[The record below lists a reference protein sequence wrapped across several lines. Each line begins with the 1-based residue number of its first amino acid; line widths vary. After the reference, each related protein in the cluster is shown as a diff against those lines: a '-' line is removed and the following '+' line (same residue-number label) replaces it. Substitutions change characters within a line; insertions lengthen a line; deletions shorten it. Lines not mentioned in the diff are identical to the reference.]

1 MAEAPASDRKVL
13 AIAVLRDGKVV
24 NKLIP
29 ERAPIR
35 LGSGF
40 NNNIVIEHPGIP
52 ESSVFIMPG
61 PDRDTWVL
69 RLSESMTALITSAD
83 GTRLNFADLKDLG
96 IFPVDDQGCYL
107 LHVKH
112 GDQGQVEIGPYTV
125 HFGFIAPPER
135 KEPEKPAPRAEKQ
148 AAETAVPEKVDPRV
162 LKISVEAHGVP
173 RKDVYPNAGIMTIGE
188 ADYNTVPVRNAGLPR
203 IHTLMEPHGNKY
215 VLRLLPQIKGGVEV
229 RGSIIP
235 FSTLIERNLMKQE
248 KPGDPWIWVMDKNV
262 SGVISIA
269 GTDVFFSFAEPPAEA
284 LPKEPPKPAAIIKK
298 PVTPSRY
305 EWSTFAARP
314 HDPVAFKGQGA
325 EKNRLQMAMGLILF
339 ASLVG
344 GAVFDRLV
352 VVTLESKQD
361 VLRRAPTARVASLA
375 NPPAQTQIEGLGEEI
390 VSESGIGE
398 QVGTVGGPG
407 GGTPGGGG
415 GGPAGVAAG
424 TAAGQNV
431 LQNIGFAAYGTQG
444 VGGGSGFIGDLQS
457 AASSGLGLASG
468 QTGEAMIAGAG
479 GGGSGGLTGLVPVG
493 GGVVQTAETVSQSDI
508 EAVHRAA
515 QVSFSASSSGE
526 ALDLGQRSMTDI
538 RGRINVIK
546 MRIQTAYESL
556 LRTNPAAGGV
566 IYINFSITPSGSVT
580 GISVNAPGDL
590 ASLQPTIQAAV
601 ASLNFG
607 PAEGQTSNLD
617 TSVSFNLIPP
627 E

>member
-1 MAEAPASDRKVL
+1 MSDGSAPEKKIL

-29 ERAPIR
+29 ERVQIR

-40 NNNIVIEHPGIP
+40 NNNIAIEHPGIP
-52 ESSVFIMPG
+52 ESFVFIMPG

-69 RLSESMTALITSAD
+69 RLSEGMHSLITSAD
-83 GTRLNFADLKDLG
+83 GTRLDFADLKDLG
-96 IFPVDDQGCYL
+96 IFPRDDQGYYL
-107 LHVKH
+107 LNIKH
-112 GDQGQVEIGPYTV
+112 GDQGQVTIGPYAV

-135 KEPEKPAPRAEKQ
+135 KEPEKPAPKPEKQ
-148 AAETAVPEKVDPRV
+148 AAEPVPVEKEDPRV

-173 RKDVYPNAGIMTIGE
+173 RKDVYPNAGIMTVGE

-203 IHTLMEPHGNKY
+203 IHTLMEPQGNKY
-215 VLRLLPQIKGGVEV
+215 VLRLIPQIKGGVEV

-235 FSTLIERNLMKQE
+235 FATLIERNLMKQE

-269 GTDVFFSFAEPPAEA
+269 GTDVFFGFAEPPRETV
-284 LPKEPPKPAAIIKK
+284 PKPASKPAVIEKK
-298 PVTPSRY
+298 PYVPSKY
-305 EWSTFAARP
+305 SWEEFATRP
-314 HDPVAFKGQGA
+314 HDPVALKGQGA
-325 EKNRLQMAMGLILF
+325 EKNRLQIAMGVILF
-339 ASLVG
+339 VALVG
-344 GAVFDRLV
+344 GAVFDRLIV
-352 VVTLESKQD
+352 VNMESKQD

-375 NPPAQTQIEGLGEEI
+375 NPQQTAVEGIGEEI
-390 VSESGIGE
+390 ISESDIGE

-407 GGTPGGGG
+407 GGAPGGDND
-415 GGPAGVAAG
+415 GPAGVAAG
-424 TAAGQNV
+424 AAAGQSV

-444 VGGGSGFIGDLQS
+444 AGGGSGFIGDLQS

-468 QTGEAMIAGAG
+468 QSGEALIAGAG
-479 GGGSGGLTGLVPVG
+479 GGGSGGLTGLVPAG

-515 QVSFSASSSGE
+515 QVTFSATGSGE
-526 ALDLGQRSMTDI
+526 ALDLGQRNMTDI

-546 MRIQTAYESL
+546 MRVQTAYESL
-556 LRTNPAAGGV
+556 LRSNPTAGGV
-566 IYINFSITPSGSVT
+566 IYINFSITPSGAVSGVSVT
-580 GISVNAPGDL
+580 APGEL
-590 ASLQPTIQAAV
+590 SSLQPTIQAAV
-601 ASLNFG
+601 AGLNFG
-607 PAEGQTSNLD
+607 AADGQTSNLD
-617 TSVSFNLIPP
+617 ISVPFNLVPP

>member
-1 MAEAPASDRKVL
+1 MAEGTAPEKKVL

-29 ERAPIR
+29 ERVQIR
-35 LGSGF
+35 VGSGF
-40 NNNIVIEHPGIP
+40 NNNIAIEHPGVP
-52 ESSVFIMPG
+52 ESFVFIMPG

-69 RLSESMTALITSAD
+69 RLAETMTALITSAD
-83 GTRLNFADLKDLG
+83 GTKLDFADLKDLG
-96 IFPVDDQGCYL
+96 IFPRDDQGFYL
-107 LHVKH
+107 LNVKH
-112 GDQGQVEIGPYTV
+112 GDQGQVNIGPYAI

-135 KEPEKPAPRAEKQ
+135 REPEKPAPKVERPAAEQ
-148 AAETAVPEKVDPRV
+148 AAVKDDPRV
-162 LKISVEAHGVP
+162 LKISVEAHGAP
-173 RKDVYPNAGIMTIGE
+173 RRDVYPNAGIMTVGE

-203 IHTLMEPHGNKY
+203 IHTLMEPQGGKY
-215 VLRLLPQIKGGVEV
+215 VLRLIPQIKGGVEV

-235 FSTLIERNLMKQE
+235 FSTLIERNLMRQE

-269 GTDVFFSFAEPPAEA
+269 GTEVFFGFTEPPKEVV
-284 LPKEPPKPAAIIKK
+284 PKAPPKPAAIERK
-298 PVTPSRY
+298 PVAPSRY
-305 EWSTFAARP
+305 SWEVFGARP
-314 HDPVAFKGQGA
+314 HDAIAFKGQGA
-325 EKNRLQMAMGLILF
+325 EKNRLQLVMGFVLF
-339 ASLVG
+339 LSLVG

-352 VVTLESKQD
+352 VVTEESKQD
-361 VLRRAPTARVASLA
+361 ILRRAPTARVASLA
-375 NPPAQTQIEGLGEEI
+375 NPPQTQIEGIGEEI
-390 VSESGIGE
+390 ISESDIGE

-407 GGTPGGGG
+407 GGTPGGGDP
-415 GGPAGVAAG
+415 GPAGVAAG
-424 TAAGQNV
+424 AAAGQSV

-444 VGGGSGFIGDLQS
+444 AGGGSGFIGDLQS

-468 QTGEAMIAGAG
+468 QSGQALIAGAG
-479 GGGSGGLTGLVPVG
+479 GGGSGGLTGLVPAG

-515 QVSFSASSSGE
+515 QVSFSATGSGE
-526 ALDLGQRSMTDI
+526 ALDLGQRNMTDI

-556 LRTNPAAGGV
+556 LRTNPMAGGV

-580 GISVNAPGDL
+580 GVSVSAPGDL
-590 ASLQPTIQAAV
+590 ASLQTTIQSAV
-601 ASLNFG
+601 AGLNFG
-607 PAEGQTSNLD
+607 PADGQTSNLD
-617 TSVSFNLIPP
+617 ISVPFNLVPP

>member
-1 MAEAPASDRKVL
+1 MADGPAPDRKVL

-24 NKLIP
+24 HKLIP
-29 ERAPIR
+29 ERVQIR

-40 NNNIVIEHPGIP
+40 NNNIAIEHPGVP
-52 ESSVFIMPG
+52 ESFVFIMPG

-69 RLSESMTALITSAD
+69 RLAESMTALVTSAD
-83 GTRLNFADLKDLG
+83 GTKLNFADLKDLG
-96 IFPVDDQGCYL
+96 IFPRDDQGYYL

-112 GDQGQVEIGPYTV
+112 GDQGQVGIGPYAV

-148 AAETAVPEKVDPRV
+148 VAEPAVPEKEDPRV

-173 RKDVYPNAGIMTIGE
+173 RKDVYPNAGIMTVGE
-188 ADYNTVPVRNAGLPR
+188 ADYNTVSVRNAGLPR
-203 IHTLMEPHGNKY
+203 IHTLMEPQGNKY
-215 VLRLLPQIKGGVEV
+215 ILRLIPQIKGGVEV

-262 SGVISIA
+262 SGVMSIS
-269 GTDVFFSFAEPPAEA
+269 GTDVFFGFAEPPKEA
-284 LPKEPPKPAAIIKK
+284 LPKAPPMPAVIEKK
-298 PVTPSRY
+298 PVAPSRY
-305 EWSTFAARP
+305 EWSAFAARP

-325 EKNRLQMAMGLILF
+325 EKNRLQMVMGLILF
-339 ASLVG
+339 AALVG

-352 VVTLESKQD
+352 VVNLESKQD
-361 VLRRAPTARVASLA
+361 ILRRAPTARVASLA
-375 NPPAQTQIEGLGEEI
+375 NPPQTQIEGLGEEI
-390 VSESGIGE
+390 ISESDIGE

-415 GGPAGVAAG
+415 EGPAGVAAG
-424 TAAGQNV
+424 AAAGQNV

-444 VGGGSGFIGDLQS
+444 AGGGSGFIGDLQS

-468 QTGEAMIAGAG
+468 QSGDALIAGAG
-479 GGGSGGLTGLVPVG
+479 GGGSGGLTGLVPAG

-515 QVSFSASSSGE
+515 QVSFSSSGSGE
-526 ALDLGQRSMTDI
+526 ALDLGQRNMTDI

-556 LRTNPAAGGV
+556 LRTNPMAGGNV
-566 IYINFSITPSGSVT
+566 NITFSITPSGSVT
-580 GISVNAPGDL
+580 GISVNASGDI
-590 ASLQPTIQAAV
+590 AALQPTIQSAV
-601 ASLNFG
+601 AGLNFG
-607 PAEGQTSNLD
+607 PAEGQTSNLE
-617 TSVSFNLIPP
+617 VVALFNLVPP